1 MGILSI
7 VASSTVTASISPLAQ
22 VLNLA
27 KVVPFFSAVEHSALT
42 TGKKIS
48 LPAGRVQ
55 ERVPPVGGLLLA
67 ARNQTSPC
75 WPNSQFPVVFPCGS
89 SGANSGLKS
98 SGLTA
103 GLLCLLSKLAG
114 IERTHSNQNALKS
127 L

>member
-1 MGILSI
+1 MGIPSI
-7 VASSTVTASISPLAQ
+7 LACRSVTASIYPLAQ
-22 VLNLA
+22 VLNRA
-27 KVVPFFSAVEHSALT
+27 KVVPFPSAFEHSALT

-75 WPNSQFPVVFPCGS
+75 CPSSQFPVVFPRGS

-98 SGLTA
+98 SGLMV
-103 GLLCLLSKLAG
+103 GLL
-114 IERTHSNQNALKS
+114 
-127 L
+127 